1 MPVDLASL
9 LDPAHTVLLTQECQN
24 GVVGP
29 ESALPA
35 LAEAARSQG
44 VLTAISRLAA
54 GARAAGVT
62 VLHTIAARRPDGKG
76 ANRNARLF
84 AAAERGPVYQLP
96 GTRMVE
102 VIDEIGQEPSDLVSV
117 RLAGLSPIGGTDVDA
132 LLRNVGC
139 RTLVVTGVSTNVAI
153 PSTVF
158 EAADRGYQVVVPRDA
173 IAGVPAEYTEVLIR
187 NSLSLVATIVTAD
200 EVLKHWPARVPGPAA
215 GVGAARA

>member
-24 GVVGP
+24 GVVGAR
-29 ESALPA
+29 SALPA

-44 VLTAISRLAA
+44 VLTAIGRLAA
-54 GARAAGVT
+54 GARASGVT
-62 VLHTIAARRPDGKG
+62 VLHAIAARRPDGKG

-84 AAAERGPVYQLP
+84 AAAERGPVYQTL
-96 GTRMVE
+96 GTEMVD
-102 VIDEIGQEPSDLVSV
+102 VIDEIGLEPADLVSV

-153 PSTVF
+153 PATVF

-173 IAGVPAEYTEVLIR
+173 IAGVPAEYTDVLIR
-187 NSLSLVATIVTAD
+187 NSLSLAATIVTAD
-200 EVLKHWPARVPGPAA
+200 EVLEHWRPGP
-215 GVGAARA
+215 R